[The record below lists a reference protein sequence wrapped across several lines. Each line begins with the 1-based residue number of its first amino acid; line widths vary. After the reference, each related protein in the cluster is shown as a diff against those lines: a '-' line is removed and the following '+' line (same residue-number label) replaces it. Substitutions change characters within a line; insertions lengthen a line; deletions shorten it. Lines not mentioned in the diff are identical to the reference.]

1 MLTIIK
7 SILIFLI
14 VFTLLPIR
22 VRAEEKVEKS
32 EENVGQFV
40 TEEVVQKEKEAENK
54 AADDN
59 QAQGN
64 SISSERREK
73 AAIRLDEKGKM
84 LAAIVI
90 FICVVLLYI
99 KFLYIFFKIVRKQ

>member
-1 MLTIIK
+1 MLKIIK
-7 SILIFLI
+7 YALVFLI

-22 VRAEEKVEKS
+22 VRAEE
-32 EENVGQFV
+32 NVGQFV
-40 TEEVVQKEKEAENK
+40 TEDSEVVQKVKEAENK

-64 SISSERREK
+64 SISSESREK
-73 AAIRLDEKGKM
+73 TEIRLDEKGKM

-90 FICVVLLYI
+90 FLCVVLLYI